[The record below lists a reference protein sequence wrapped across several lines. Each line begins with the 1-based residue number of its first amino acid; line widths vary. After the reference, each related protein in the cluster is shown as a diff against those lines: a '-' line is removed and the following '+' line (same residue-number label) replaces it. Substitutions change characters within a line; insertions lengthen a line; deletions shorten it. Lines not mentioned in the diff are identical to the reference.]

1 MTPSE
6 IPTEIVDFLLC
17 AEGARRLEAAATLP
31 LTEKSRLADLS
42 LLRRTLPP
50 EQAGAV
56 LEQATLRRR
65 GGTKFTR
72 AAAMLFT
79 AAGLQQ
85 ASAEPVAAHRAARF
99 AGRRV
104 ADLTCG
110 IGGDSL
116 ALAAPAARL
125 LALDRD
131 PSRLRL
137 ARHNLA
143 VYERDAA
150 CICADLLASPLRAG
164 SYNAAFCDPGRRG
177 EEGRR
182 IFSPADYEPPLGF
195 ILDRYGGIDLAVKVA
210 PGINYTDLMGY
221 DAQYQGLVAEVEI
234 VSLQGAVKE
243 AVLWT
248 RGLATPGVGRRATLL
263 PADATLTDA
272 DAPDACPVTPPQAYL
287 YEPDGAV
294 IRAGLV
300 RPLAQLLG
308 LAQIDSQIAYLTGP
322 QAIATPFARGFQ
334 IDEAHPFNLKL
345 LNRRLAAL
353 QVGTVELKKRGIAL
367 EPEALR
373 PRLKLHGPAARTIIF
388 TRLGDEP
395 RMFICRPPG
404 TISPD
409 H

>member
-1 MTPSE
+1 MTASE
-6 IPTEIVDFLLC
+6 LPTEIVDFLLS

-72 AAAMLFT
+72 AAAMIFT

-210 PGINYTDLMGY
+210 PGIDYTDLLGY
-221 DAQYQGLVAEVEI
+221 DAQHQEPVGEVEI
-234 VSLQGAVKE
+234 VSLQGDVKE

-248 RGLATPGVGRRATLL
+248 RGVATPRVHRRATLL
-263 PADATLTDA
+263 PAGATLTDA
-272 DAPDACPVTPPQAYL
+272 DAPDTCPVMPPQAYL
-287 YEPDGAV
+287 YEPGGAV

-334 IDEAHPFNLKL
+334 IDEVHPFNLKL